1 MAATTAVLN
10 NLKTDL
16 DGDLNPYVGATDAAA
31 SRRFVKN
38 IDKILEIIKEVRV
51 KASTARE
58 FMIEPG
64 KQSPPLST
72 MEADVEN
79 ATTKTFD
86 EYGALF
92 FGHDAIPRNHDGTV
106 QVNVPYDGRPGGRA
120 VTMSNFYNQI
130 VCGNPAIDDG
140 FPGAVA
146 VDNNFVDESPDDAL
160 RYYLDV
166 KPGGR
171 SSLSSASPFKRY
183 DMLTWYYRTNSAHTI
198 NRVGHYVE
206 NSHSHESPL
215 PIFNSDKV
223 LTVSDNGSHP
233 NPNSFEA
240 QSLKAFFDY
249 AVGAKIIEKGFRF
262 SGWKFNGAEPIDATG
277 TVPFRILPFCLQGC
291 LVRTEQP
298 LDLLYRPFSSYQDLW
313 CKVYQSN
320 NSALIPY
327 DKRCIYLPDNFGMVE
342 RWDGMVLYVKTRQVA
357 SARGGVI
364 TVMDDI
370 VPLPLGAVVFGGQ
383 TTPRLN
389 FSGTVNPS
397 SDLNVNAQ
405 IKMEARFWLETIYP
419 QINTTRTKMFD
430 YGNAA
435 RYSAYMYGAG
445 PLRPRFG
452 VNMVSHLM
460 GLAMYVFNLFILGR
474 HELRRRGLAGGYK
487 KNIKNKYRNM
497 TKKQRHSKSKSKSKS
512 KSMSMFK
519 SAKRAFYRT
528 NKRNKT
534 SRKY

>member
-1 MAATTAVLN
+1 MATIGVLDD
-10 NLKTDL
+10 LKTDL
-16 DGDLNPYVGATDAAA
+16 DGALRGYTTNPGQA
-31 SRRFVKN
+31 RQFVKN
-38 IDKILEIIKEVRV
+38 IDKISDIIRQVRV
-51 KASTARE
+51 TASTAPE

-79 ATTKTFD
+79 ATTKPFH
-86 EYGALF
+86 EYGDLF

-106 QVNVPYDGRPGGRA
+106 QVNVPYDAAPGRRA

-130 VCGNPAIDDG
+130 VCGNPARDG
-140 FPGAVA
+140 FQPD
-146 VDNNFVDESPDDAL
+146 VDDTFVNASPDDAL

-183 DMLTWYYRTNSAHTI
+183 DMLTWHYRTNNGAAI
-198 NRVGHYVE
+198 NNVNHYVR

-223 LTVSDNGSHP
+223 LTVSNDGTHP

-249 AVGAKIIEKGFRF
+249 AVAAKIMKAPGF
-262 SGWKFNGAEPIDATG
+262 KFNGWELNGARINATG

-320 NSALIPY
+320 GNALIPY
-327 DKRCIYLPDNFGMVE
+327 DNKCIYLPENYGMVE
-342 RWDGMVLYVKTRQVA
+342 RWDGTVLYVRTRKVN
-357 SARGGVI
+357 STKGVV
-364 TVMDDI
+364 TVMDDV
-370 VPLPLGAVVFGGQ
+370 VPQPLGAVVFGSNLN
-383 TTPRLN
+383 PLLN
-389 FSGTVNPS
+389 FSDDVNPS
-397 SDLNVNAQ
+397 SDLNVNRE

-419 QINTTRTKMFD
+419 QINRTRVKMFD
-430 YGNAA
+430 VGNAPQ
-435 RYSAYMYGAG
+435 YNAYMYGAAPG
-445 PLRPRFG
+445 PYRPRFG

-460 GLAMYVFNLFILGR
+460 GLAMYVFNLFTLGTT
-474 HELRRRGLAGGYK
+474 ELRRRGLAGGY

-497 TKKQRHSKSKSKSKS
+497 TKKQRHSKSKSKS